1 MDVGRVRINSNNLR
15 SRAFVNLL
23 GTVIMYFD
31 GSQITKKKTISKA
44 SKSVHVDFGH
54 ANESKNFI
62 NDLIVEKWRNEWF
75 DGKFVTFGSCFQDN
89 RLLFHIFICD
99 YLDFVCVM

>member
-1 MDVGRVRINSNNLR
+1 MDVGRVRINSNNLW

-31 GSQITKKKTISKA
+31 GSQITQKKTISKA
-44 SKSVHVDFGH
+44 AKSVHVDFGH

-62 NDLIVEKWRNEWF
+62 NDLIVEK
-75 DGKFVTFGSCFQDN
+75 
-89 RLLFHIFICD
+89 
-99 YLDFVCVM
+99 